1 MDYQRQL
8 LEELMA
14 PFQSSSK
21 HTFWDD
27 AVCKHYLV
35 KFCPNSLF
43 TNTKSDLGPCTKV
56 HDEKLRQQYQEAA
69 DRSKYGYETKF
80 YDYLTVLCND
90 LDKKIRKG
98 NERLN
103 VRPDDTLLNPNKDEK
118 EEKIIILDEK
128 IKELLVKIEEAGE
141 EGRVQEAQTL
151 TKEVESLQ
159 KDLDFLRNVTVIQAI
174 NLDLKTLSK
183 EPNMHDLL
191 IAPLFG
197 TFSSPCKEKAKPK
210 GELEQNF
217 FIMERNTYNS
227 FTSTSNKVMIPRTYT
242 VSNGKGHSAV
252 ADATKSSA
260 VFSVAW

>member
-1 MDYQRQL
+1 
-8 LEELMA
+8 MA
-14 PFQSSSK
+14 SILTSIVCIKTVSGANVY
-21 HTFWDD
+21 TGVAYSRVDD
-27 AVCKHYLV
+27 
-35 KFCPNSLF
+35 
-43 TNTKSDLGPCTKV
+43 
-56 HDEKLRQQYQEAA
+56 
-69 DRSKYGYETKF
+69 
-80 YDYLTVLCND
+80 
-90 LDKKIRKG
+90 
-98 NERLN
+98 
-103 VRPDDTLLNPNKDEK
+103 K
-118 EEKIIILDEK
+118 E
-128 IKELLVKIEEAGE
+128 
-141 EGRVQEAQTL
+141 
-151 TKEVESLQ
+151 
-159 KDLDFLRNVTVIQAI
+159 FVTVIQAI

>member
-159 KDLDFLRNVTVIQAI
+159 KDLDFLRNSLHTY
-174 NLDLKTLSK
+174 
-183 EPNMHDLL
+183 MH
-191 IAPLFG
+191 
-197 TFSSPCKEKAKPK
+197 
-210 GELEQNF
+210 
-217 FIMERNTYNS
+217 TY
-227 FTSTSNKVMIPRTYT
+227 
-242 VSNGKGHSAV
+242 
-252 ADATKSSA
+252 
-260 VFSVAW
+260 